1 MGLPYLCLTKH
12 RYMIRKPLLTTL
24 LLLLAIS
31 LEAQPSLSQKT
42 IDRIIQ
48 SMTLKEKAQMLV
60 GAIDGTNYEG
70 VPSATGDESQGQR
83 VPGAAGQT
91 NAVTRLGIPSTVVAD
106 GPAGLRMMPIRPGDS
121 STYYC
126 TGFPVEILLA
136 STWNKALIEDV
147 GQAMGNDILEYG
159 VDLILGPATNIM
171 RNPLCGRNFEY
182 FSEDPFLAGKMS
194 AAMIRGIQS
203 RGVGTSLKHFAA
215 NNQETNR
222 LFNDARVSVRALR
235 EIYLKPF
242 EIAVKESQPWSFMS
256 SYNRING
263 VYAQESHDLLTRIL
277 RDDWGFK
284 GFVMTDWTGLRNT
297 PAQVHAGNDL
307 MMPGKREQIDHIV
320 EAVRSGELS
329 EADVNRNVRRIL
341 EYIVKTPTFRGYQYS
356 NHPDFEANATVSRR
370 AAEEGIVLLKN
381 ENNTLP
387 LQSACNIAFFGVH
400 SYSFIHDGFGSGHVS
415 TPYVVNMLQ
424 GMQDNGFTY
433 NGKLKTFYDH
443 LIAMKDAEFKFSPIS
458 GIPVLETIGIGAHLE
473 DVSLEAYA
481 YPAIAAE
488 SDMAIIT
495 LGRKPGEAFDRNVE
509 GDFNLTEAEFSMI
522 KDVCSAFHAR
532 GKKVIVILNV
542 GGVVETASW
551 KDLPD
556 AIVLAWMPGQEG
568 GHAVADVLTGKVN
581 PSGHLPATFPLSYA
595 DVPGAANFPSTY
607 GKDYSDGM
615 NGLSAVLANKP
626 GNPEEKNV
634 GYTDYD
640 EGIYVGYRYF
650 QTYNVEVSYPFGYGL
665 SYTTF
670 AYENA
675 AVTRKGNT
683 YTASVTVRNTGSV
696 PGKEVVQLYVSAP
709 EGKLDKPAMELK
721 AFGKTELLQ
730 PGETDVIRMQ
740 FTAED
745 LASFDEIVS
754 AFVTDKGAYEARFCK
769 DAESV
774 VHSVPFTV
782 PSTKSYP
789 VSNVKI
795 TE

>member
-1 MGLPYLCLTKH
+1 
-12 RYMIRKPLLTTL
+12 MIRKTLLNTL
-24 LLLLAIS
+24 LLLSAIS
-31 LEAQPSLSQKT
+31 LGAQPSLSQKN
-42 IDRIIQ
+42 IGRIIQ
-48 SMTLKEKAQMLV
+48 SMTLEEKAQMLV
-60 GAIDGTNYEG
+60 GAIDGTGYEG
-70 VPSATGDESQGQR
+70 VPSATGEASVGQR

-91 NAVTRLGIPSTVVAD
+91 NAITRLGIPATVVAD

-126 TGFPVEILLA
+126 TGFPVEIMLA
-136 STWNKALIEDV
+136 STWNTPLLEEV
-147 GQAMGNDILEYG
+147 GHAMGNDVLEYG

-182 FSEDPFLAGKMS
+182 FSEDPLLAGKMS

-222 LFNDARVSVRALR
+222 LYNDARVSVRALR

-256 SYNRING
+256 SYNKING
-263 VYAQESHDLLTRIL
+263 VYTQESQDLLTRIL

-341 EYIVKTPTFRGYQYS
+341 EYIVKTPTFRGYRYS
-356 NHPDFEANATVSRR
+356 NRPDFETNAAVSRQ

-381 ENNTLP
+381 EGNILP
-387 LQSACNIAFFGVH
+387 LAKACNMAFFGVH
-400 SYSFIHDGFGSGHVS
+400 SYRFLHDGFGSGHVS

-433 NGKLKTFYDH
+433 NEKLKTFYDH
-443 LIAMKDAEFKFSPIS
+443 LIAMKDAEFNFSPIS
-458 GIPVLETIGIGAHLE
+458 GVPVLETIGIGAHLE
-473 DVSLEAYA
+473 DVALEAYA

-495 LGRKPGEAFDRNVE
+495 IGRKPGEAFDRNVD
-509 GDFNLTEAEFSMI
+509 GDFNLTDAESGMI
-522 KDVCSAFHAR
+522 KDVCSAFHAE

-581 PSGHLPATFPLSYA
+581 PSGHLPATFPISYA

-615 NGLSAVLANKP
+615 NGLSVVLANKP

-634 GYTDYD
+634 GYTDYE

-650 QTYNVEVSYPFGYGL
+650 QTRGVAVSFPFGYGL
-665 SYTTF
+665 SYTVF
-670 AYENA
+670 DYENSS
-675 AVTRKGNT
+675 VTQKGNT
-683 YTASVTVRNTGSV
+683 YMASVTVRNTGLV
-696 PGKEVVQLYVSAP
+696 PGKEVVQLYVHAP
-709 EGKLDKPAMELK
+709 KGKMDKPEMELK
-721 AFGKTELLQ
+721 AFAKTGLLA
-730 PGETDVIRMQ
+730 PGEAETLKMH
-740 FTAED
+740 FTVED
-745 LASFDEIVS
+745 LASFDEGAS
-754 AFVTDKGAYEARFCK
+754 AFVTDKGIYEARFCK
-769 DAESV
+769 DAESAV
-774 VHSVPFTV
+774 LSVPFTV
-782 PSTKSYP
+782 PSVKTYP
-789 VSNVKI
+789 VSNVKV

>member
-1 MGLPYLCLTKH
+1 MEVPYLCITKH
-12 RYMIRKPLLTTL
+12 SHMIRKTLLNTL
-24 LLLLAIS
+24 LLLSAIS
-31 LEAQPSLSQKT
+31 LGAQPSLSQKN
-42 IDRIIQ
+42 IGRIIQ
-48 SMTLKEKAQMLV
+48 SMTLEEKAQMLV
-60 GAIDGTNYEG
+60 GAIDGTGYEG
-70 VPSATGDESQGQR
+70 VPSATGEASVGQR

-91 NAVTRLGIPSTVVAD
+91 NAITRLGIPATVVAD

-136 STWNKALIEDV
+136 STWNTPLLEEV
-147 GQAMGNDILEYG
+147 GHAMGNDVLEYG

-182 FSEDPFLAGKMS
+182 FSEDPLLAGKMS

-222 LFNDARVSVRALR
+222 LYNDARVSVRALR

-256 SYNRING
+256 SYNKING
-263 VYAQESHDLLTRIL
+263 VYTQESHDLLTRIL

-341 EYIVKTPTFRGYQYS
+341 EYIVKTPTFRGYRYS
-356 NHPDFEANATVSRR
+356 NRPDFETNAAVSRQ

-381 ENNTLP
+381 EGNILP
-387 LQSACNIAFFGVH
+387 LAKACNMAFFGVH
-400 SYSFIHDGFGSGHVS
+400 SYRFIHDGFGSGHVS

-433 NGKLKTFYDH
+433 NEKLKTFYDH
-443 LIAMKDAEFKFSPIS
+443 LIAMKDAEFNFSPIS
-458 GIPVLETIGIGAHLE
+458 GVPVLETIGIGAHLE
-473 DVSLEAYA
+473 DVALEAYA
-481 YPAIAAE
+481 YPTIAEE
-488 SDMAIIT
+488 SDMAVIT
-495 LGRKPGEAFDRNVE
+495 IGRKPGEAFDRNVE
-509 GDFNLTEAEFSMI
+509 GDFNLTEAESALI
-522 KDVCSAFHAR
+522 KDVCKAFHAR
-532 GKKVIVILNV
+532 NKKVIVILNV

-615 NGLSAVLANKP
+615 NGLSVVLANKP

-634 GYTDYD
+634 GYTDYE
-640 EGIYVGYRYF
+640 EGIYVGYRHF
-650 QTYNVEVSYPFGYGL
+650 QTRGVAVSYPFGHGL
-665 SYTTF
+665 SYTVF
-670 AYENA
+670 DYENA
-675 AVTRKGNT
+675 SVTRKGNT
-683 YTASVTVRNTGSV
+683 YMASVTVRNTGSV
-696 PGKEVVQLYVSAP
+696 PGKEVVQLYVHAP
-709 EGKLDKPAMELK
+709 KGKMDKPEMELK
-721 AFGKTELLQ
+721 AFAKTGLLA
-730 PGETDVIRMQ
+730 PGEAETLKMH
-740 FTAED
+740 FTVED
-745 LASFDEIVS
+745 LASFDEGAS
-754 AFVTDKGAYEARFCK
+754 AFVTDKGIYEARFCK
-769 DAESV
+769 DAESAV
-774 VHSVPFTV
+774 LSVPFTV
-782 PSTKSYP
+782 PSVKTYP
-789 VSNVKI
+789 VSNVKV

>member
-1 MGLPYLCLTKH
+1 
-12 RYMIRKPLLTTL
+12 MIRKTLLNTL
-24 LLLLAIS
+24 LLLSAIS
-31 LEAQPSLSQKT
+31 LGAQPSLSQKN
-42 IDRIIQ
+42 IGRIIQ
-48 SMTLKEKAQMLV
+48 SMTLEEKAQMLV
-60 GAIDGTNYEG
+60 GAIDGTGYEG
-70 VPSATGDESQGQR
+70 VPSATGEASVGQR

-91 NAVTRLGIPSTVVAD
+91 NAITRLGIPATVVAD

-126 TGFPVEILLA
+126 TGFPVEIMLA
-136 STWNKALIEDV
+136 STWNTPLLEEV
-147 GQAMGNDILEYG
+147 GHAMGNDVLEYG

-182 FSEDPFLAGKMS
+182 FSEDPLLAGKMS

-222 LFNDARVSVRALR
+222 LYNDARVSVRALR

-256 SYNRING
+256 SYNKING
-263 VYAQESHDLLTRIL
+263 VYTQESQDLLTRIL
-277 RDDWGFK
+277 RDEWGFK

-341 EYIVKTPTFRGYQYS
+341 EYIVKTPTFRGYRYS
-356 NHPDFEANATVSRR
+356 NRPDFETNAAVSRQ

-381 ENNTLP
+381 EGNILP
-387 LQSACNIAFFGVH
+387 LAKACNMAFFGVH
-400 SYSFIHDGFGSGHVS
+400 SYRFLHDGFGSGHVS

-433 NGKLKTFYDH
+433 NEKLKTFYDH
-443 LIAMKDAEFKFSPIS
+443 LIAMKDAEFNFSPIS
-458 GIPVLETIGIGAHLE
+458 GVPVLETIGIGAHLE
-473 DVSLEAYA
+473 DVALEAYA

-495 LGRKPGEAFDRNVE
+495 IGRKPGEAFDRNVD
-509 GDFNLTEAEFSMI
+509 GDFNLTDAESGMI
-522 KDVCSAFHAR
+522 KDVCSAFHAE

-581 PSGHLPATFPLSYA
+581 PSGHLPATFPISYA

-615 NGLSAVLANKP
+615 NGLSVVLANKP

-634 GYTDYD
+634 GYTDYE

-650 QTYNVEVSYPFGYGL
+650 QTRGVAVSFPFGYGL
-665 SYTTF
+665 SYTVF
-670 AYENA
+670 DYENSS
-675 AVTRKGNT
+675 VTQKGNT
-683 YTASVTVRNTGSV
+683 YMASVTVRNTGLV
-696 PGKEVVQLYVSAP
+696 PGKEVVQLYVHAP
-709 EGKLDKPAMELK
+709 KGKMDKPEMELK
-721 AFGKTELLQ
+721 AFAKTGLLA
-730 PGETDVIRMQ
+730 PGEAETLKMH
-740 FTAED
+740 FTVED
-745 LASFDEIVS
+745 LASFDEGAS
-754 AFVTDKGAYEARFCK
+754 AFVTDKGIYEARFCK
-769 DAESV
+769 DAESAV
-774 VHSVPFTV
+774 LSVPFTV
-782 PSTKSYP
+782 PSVKTYP
-789 VSNVKI
+789 VSNVKV

>member
-1 MGLPYLCLTKH
+1 
-12 RYMIRKPLLTTL
+12 MIRKTLLTTL
-24 LLLLAIS
+24 LLLSAIS
-31 LEAQPSLSQKT
+31 LGAQPSLSPKN

-48 SMTLKEKAQMLV
+48 SMTLEEKAQMLV
-60 GAIDGTNYEG
+60 GAIDGTGYEG
-70 VPSATGDESQGQR
+70 VPSATGEESVGQR

-91 NAVTRLGIPSTVVAD
+91 NAISRLGIPATVVAD
-106 GPAGLRMMPIRPGDS
+106 GPAGLRIMPIRPEDG

-136 STWNKALIEDV
+136 STWNTPLLEEV
-147 GQAMGNDILEYG
+147 GHAMGNDVLEYG

-182 FSEDPFLAGKMS
+182 FSEDPLLAGKMS

-263 VYAQESHDLLTRIL
+263 VYTQESHDLLTHIL
-277 RDDWGFK
+277 REDWGFK

-320 EAVRSGELS
+320 EAVCRGELS

-341 EYIVKTPTFRGYQYS
+341 EYIVKTATFRGYRYS
-356 NHPDFEANATVSRR
+356 NHPDFEANAAVSRR

-381 ENNTLP
+381 EGNTLP
-387 LQSACNIAFFGVH
+387 LAKACNIAFFGVH
-400 SYSFIHDGFGSGHVS
+400 SYRFIHDGFGSGHVS

-424 GMQDNGFTY
+424 GMEDRGFTC
-433 NGKLKTFYDH
+433 NEKLETFYDH
-443 LIAMKDAEFKFSPIS
+443 LNAMKDAEFKFSPIS
-458 GIPVLETIGIGAHLE
+458 GVPILETIGIGAHLE

-481 YPAIAAE
+481 YPAIAEE
-488 SDMAIIT
+488 SDMAVIT
-495 LGRKPGEAFDRNVE
+495 IGRKPGEAFDRNVE
-509 GDFNLTEAEFSMI
+509 GDFNLTETESAMI
-522 KDVCSAFHAR
+522 KDVCTAFHTR

-568 GHAVADVLTGKVN
+568 GHAVADVLTGKAN
-581 PSGHLPATFPLSYA
+581 PSGHLPATFPLRYA
-595 DVPGAANFPSTY
+595 DVPGADNYPATY

-615 NGLSAVLANKP
+615 NGLSVVLANKP

-634 GYTDYD
+634 GYTDYE
-640 EGIYVGYRYF
+640 EGIYVGYRHF
-650 QTYNVEVSYPFGYGL
+650 QTKGASVSYPFGYGL

-675 AVTRKGNT
+675 AVSRNGNT
-683 YTASVTVRNTGSV
+683 YTATVTVRNTGSV
-696 PGKEVVQLYVSAP
+696 SGKEVVQLYVSAP
-709 EGKLDKPAMELK
+709 AGKLDKPAIELK
-721 AFGKTELLQ
+721 AFAKTGLLA
-730 PGETDVIRMQ
+730 PGETEVLRMQ

-745 LASFDEIVS
+745 LASFDEAAS
-754 AFVTDKGAYEARFCK
+754 AFVTDKGVYEARFCQ
-769 DAESV
+769 DAETALQCVS
-774 VHSVPFTV
+774 FTV
-782 PSTKSYP
+782 PSAKIYP

-795 TE
+795 SE